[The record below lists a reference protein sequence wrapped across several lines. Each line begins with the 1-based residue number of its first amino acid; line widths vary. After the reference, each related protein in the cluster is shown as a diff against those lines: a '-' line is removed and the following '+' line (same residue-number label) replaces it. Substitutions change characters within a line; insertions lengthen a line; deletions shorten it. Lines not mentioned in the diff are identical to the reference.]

1 MSKINNEVCKI
12 NDEMQNLEESRQG
25 QALSV
30 VVPPPTPPNNYLLG
44 FRHRKSTNT
53 CNT

>member
-12 NDEMQNLEESRQG
+12 NDEMQNLEANRQG

-30 VVPPPTPPNNYLLG
+30 VCFFPLNNYLLG
-44 FRHRKSTNT
+44 LRHRKNTNS
-53 CNT
+53 